1 MKKSHIIILILLAFT
16 IGLFASK
23 LGNVDSYA
31 NYDDAKAKEGSK
43 VQLTGVLVKE
53 KPVVYDPKV
62 DPNSFSFYLADE
74 KGKQFKV
81 VCNDD
86 LPRDLEKVDK
96 IVLTGEMQGETF
108 YASDIL
114 VKCPSKYQETEVEK

>member
-1 MKKSHIIILILLAFT
+1 MKKSHIIILVLLAFT

-31 NYDDAKAKEGSK
+31 NYDDAKSKEGTK
-43 VQLTGVLVKE
+43 VQLTGMLVKE
-53 KPVVYDPKV
+53 KPIVYDPQK
-62 DPNSFSFYLADE
+62 DPNSFSFYLTDE
-74 KGKQFKV
+74 TGKQFQV
-81 VCNDD
+81 ICNDD

-96 IVLTGEMQGETF
+96 IVLTGEMRGETF

>member
-1 MKKSHIIILILLAFT
+1 MKKSHIIILVLLAFT

-31 NYDDAKAKEGSK
+31 NFEDAKSKEGTK
-43 VQLTGVLVKE
+43 VQLTGMLVKE
-53 KPVVYDPKV
+53 KPIVYDPQR
-62 DPNSFSFYLADE
+62 DPNSFSFYLTDE
-74 KGKQFKV
+74 TGKQFQV
-81 VCNDD
+81 ICNDD

-96 IVLTGEMQGETF
+96 IVLTGEMRGETF

-114 VKCPSKYQETEVEK
+114 VKCPSKYQETEVQK

>member
-31 NYDDAKAKEGSK
+31 NFEDAKSKEGTK
-43 VQLTGVLVKE
+43 VQLTGMLVKE
-53 KPVVYDPKV
+53 KPIVYDPQK
-62 DPNSFSFYLADE
+62 DPNSFSFYLTDE
-74 KGKQFKV
+74 TGKQFQV
-81 VCNDD
+81 ICNDD

-96 IVLTGEMQGETF
+96 IVLTGEMRGETF

>member
-1 MKKSHIIILILLAFT
+1 MKKSHIIILVLLAFT

-31 NYDDAKAKEGSK
+31 NFEDAKSKEGTK
-43 VQLTGVLVKE
+43 VQLTGLLVKE
-53 KPVVYDPKV
+53 KPIVYDPQK
-62 DPNSFSFYLADE
+62 DPNSFSFYLTDE
-74 KGKQFKV
+74 TGKQFQV
-81 VCNDD
+81 ICNDD

-96 IVLTGEMQGETF
+96 IVLTGEMRGETF

-114 VKCPSKYQETEVEK
+114 VKCPSKYQETEVQK